1 MPKASYTL
9 SFTPWLRL
17 PAFATLT
24 QDYDLA
30 VGALDALRDN
40 LAVAGKTY
48 YREAQIDPV
57 AVMRASASKD
67 FIRYQ
72 GMTSRAMFN
81 RFMGLTWTLAVVA
94 LAGPAW
100 TRLQSPAFRGQSAW
114 VLVLDL
120 SPSMAATDV
129 EPSRVTRAR
138 YVAAD
143 LLSEAHDSR
152 VGLVVFAGET
162 HTVAPLTSDVATVRM
177 LLKPLSP
184 RLMPESGDN
193 LAPAL
198 EEAGRLLQAG
208 AAQHGKIIVLS
219 DGFADPAESLRVAQ
233 NLRQQG
239 TTIQVIGVGTATGA
253 PEPTGQGGFARDSS
267 GRTEVTRLQSDELQR
282 LASSGGGG
290 YFTVGEVPQ
299 LVRYLDSGQSR
310 EMDTNTDTAQAQLS
324 SWRNEGVW
332 LLPPLLLLAALLAR
346 RGWV

>member
-1 MPKASYTL
+1 VDPELLSMLRVKGDRKSSYA
-9 SFTPWLRL
+9 WLL
-17 PAFATLT
+17 LG
-24 QDYDLA
+24 LA
-30 VGALDALRDN
+30 
-40 LAVAGKTY
+40 
-48 YREAQIDPV
+48 
-57 AVMRASASKD
+57 
-67 FIRYQ
+67 
-72 GMTSRAMFN
+72 
-81 RFMGLTWTLAVVA
+81 WTLAVVA

-120 SPSMAATDV
+120 SPSMGATDV
-129 EPSRVTRAR
+129 EPNRVTRAR

-143 LLSEAHDSR
+143 LLGEAHDNR
-152 VGLVVFAGET
+152 VGLVVFAGES
-162 HTVAPLTSDVATVRM
+162 HTVSPLTSDVATVRM

-208 AAQHGKIIVLS
+208 TARQGKIVVLS
-219 DGFADPAESLRVAQ
+219 DGFSDPAESLRVAQ

-239 TTIQVIGVGTATGA
+239 VTVQVMAVGTATGA
-253 PEPTGQGGFARDSS
+253 PEPTGQGGFARDTS
-267 GRTEVTRLQSDELQR
+267 GRTEITRLQSDELQR
-282 LASSGGGG
+282 LASAGGGK

-299 LVRYLDSGQSR
+299 LVQNLDSG
-310 EMDTNTDTAQAQLS
+310 EAHTMDTDPAQAQLS

-346 RGWV
+346 RGWI

>member
-1 MPKASYTL
+1 MELRALGTVHFLHPLWLLALPPLLILLAWLSTRTRHDAQWSRIVDPELLSMLRVQGNRKSSYA
-9 SFTPWLRL
+9 WLL
-17 PAFATLT
+17 LG
-24 QDYDLA
+24 LA
-30 VGALDALRDN
+30 
-40 LAVAGKTY
+40 
-48 YREAQIDPV
+48 
-57 AVMRASASKD
+57 
-67 FIRYQ
+67 
-72 GMTSRAMFN
+72 
-81 RFMGLTWTLAVVA
+81 WTLAILA

-129 EPSRVTRAR
+129 EPNRATRAR

-143 LLSEAHDSR
+143 LLGEAHDNR
-152 VGLVVFAGET
+152 VGLVVFAGES
-162 HTVAPLTSDVATVRM
+162 HTVTPLTSDVATVRM

-208 AAQHGKIIVLS
+208 AAQHGKVIVLS
-219 DGFADPAESLRVAQ
+219 DGFSDPVESLRVAQ
-233 NLRQQG
+233 NLRQHGTPVQVIAVG
-239 TTIQVIGVGTATGA
+239 TTTGA
-253 PEPTGQGGFARDSS
+253 PEPTGQGGFARDTS
-267 GRTEVTRLQSDELQR
+267 GRTEVTRLQSDELHR
-282 LASSGGGG
+282 LAAAGGGE

-299 LVRYLDSGQSR
+299 LVRSLDSGESH

-346 RGWV
+346 RGWI